1 MCDDPTQRPTEERM
15 SGLDDLIGGLT
26 KSGGGGG
33 IDDLLGGLLGGGSGS
48 GGSGGGIDDL
58 LGGILG
64 GGSSGGSGGAKAGG
78 VNMGALVGALAP
90 VVIGMIKSGGLQKI
104 VQGFQQKG
112 MGAQADSWVSTGGN
126 AEVSGSDMR
135 VGLGDDEV
143 RQFAQ
148 EAGIPED
155 QAADVLAAVVPQVVN
170 GLTPDGRVPSDD
182 ELEALLRQLQ
192 PA

>member
-1 MCDDPTQRPTEERM
+1 M

-33 IDDLLGGLLGGGSGS
+33 IDDLLGGLLGGGS
-48 GGSGGGIDDL
+48 GSGGGIDDL

>member
-1 MCDDPTQRPTEERM
+1 M

-26 KSGGGGG
+26 KKSGGGGIEDLLGGLLGGAGGSSGSGGGGSSGG
-33 IDDLLGGLLGGGSGS
+33 IDDLLGGLLGGAAP
-48 GGSGGGIDDL
+48 GGSTGT
-58 LGGILG
+58 
-64 GGSSGGSGGAKAGG
+64 KAGG
-78 VNMGALVGALAP
+78 MNMGALVGALAP
-90 VVIGMIKSGGLQKI
+90 LVIGMLKNGGLQKI

-126 AEVSGSDMR
+126 AQVSGSDMR

-155 QAADVLAAVVPQVVN
+155 EAADVLAAVVPQVVN

>member
-1 MCDDPTQRPTEERM
+1 M
-15 SGLDDLIGGLT
+15 SGLDDLIGSLT

-33 IDDLLGGLLGGGSGS
+33 GINDVLGGLLGGGGGSGGSSGSGGGLDGLLGGLLGGGTS
-48 GGSGGGIDDL
+48 GGSAGT
-58 LGGILG
+58 
-64 GGSSGGSGGAKAGG
+64 KAGG

-90 VVIGMIKSGGLQKI
+90 IVIGMIKSGGLQKV

-155 QAADVLAAVVPQVVN
+155 EAADVLAAVVPQVVN

-182 ELEALLRQLQ
+182 ELEALLRSLQ

>member
-1 MCDDPTQRPTEERM
+1 M

-26 KSGGGGG
+26 KKSGGGGG

-48 GGSGGGIDDL
+48 GGSSGGIDDI
-58 LGGILG
+58 LGGLLG

-126 AEVSGSDMR
+126 AQVSGSDMR

-155 QAADVLAAVVPQVVN
+155 EAADVLAAVVPQVVN

>member
-1 MCDDPTQRPTEERM
+1 M
-15 SGLDDLIGGLT
+15 SGLDDLIGSLT

-33 IDDLLGGLLGGGSGS
+33 GINDVLGGLLGGGGGSGGGLDDLLGGLLGGGSG
-48 GGSGGGIDDL
+48 GSGGT
-58 LGGILG
+58 
-64 GGSSGGSGGAKAGG
+64 KAGG
-78 VNMGALVGALAP
+78 VDMGALVGALAP
-90 VVIGMIKSGGLQKI
+90 VVIGMIKSGGLQKV

-126 AEVSGSDMR
+126 AQVSGSDMR

-143 RQFAQ
+143 RQFAE

-155 QAADVLAAVVPQVVN
+155 EAADVLAAVVPQVVN

-192 PA
+192 PT

>member
-1 MCDDPTQRPTEERM
+1 M

-26 KSGGGGG
+26 KKSGGGGSGGIEDLLGGLLGGAGGSGGSSGGSGGG
-33 IDDLLGGLLGGGSGS
+33 IDDLLGGLLGGGAP
-48 GGSGGGIDDL
+48 GGSTGT
-58 LGGILG
+58 
-64 GGSSGGSGGAKAGG
+64 KAGG
-78 VNMGALVGALAP
+78 MNMGALVGALAP

-126 AEVSGSDMR
+126 AQVSGSDMR

-155 QAADVLAAVVPQVVN
+155 EAADVLAAVVPQVVN

>member
-1 MCDDPTQRPTEERM
+1 M
-15 SGLDDLIGGLT
+15 SGLDDLIGSLT
-26 KSGGGGG
+26 KSGSGGGG
-33 IDDLLGGLLGGGSGS
+33 IDDLLGGLLGGAGGSGGSSGSSGGLDDLLGGLLGGGS
-48 GGSGGGIDDL
+48 GGSGGT
-58 LGGILG
+58 
-64 GGSSGGSGGAKAGG
+64 KAGG
-78 VNMGALVGALAP
+78 VDMGALVGALAP
-90 VVIGMIKSGGLQKI
+90 VVIGMIKSGGLQKV

-126 AEVSGSDMR
+126 AQVSGSDMR

-155 QAADVLAAVVPQVVN
+155 EAADVLAAVVPQVVN

-192 PA
+192 PT

>member
-1 MCDDPTQRPTEERM
+1 M
-15 SGLDDLIGGLT
+15 SGLDDLIGSLT
-26 KSGGGGG
+26 KKSGGG
-33 IDDLLGGLLGGGSGS
+33 IDDLLGGLLGGAGGSGGS
-48 GGSGGGIDDL
+48 SGSGGGIDDL
-58 LGGILG
+58 LGGLLG

-90 VVIGMIKSGGLQKI
+90 IVIGMIKSGGLQKV

-126 AEVSGSDMR
+126 AQVSGSDMR

-155 QAADVLAAVVPQVVN
+155 EAADVLAAVVPQVVN

-182 ELEALLRQLQ
+182 ELEALLRSLQ